1 MLFRSLALPPLRDEP
16 LAGLVQALADGGAGV
31 VELNRHTKS
40 LEEIFLSLTDRK
52 EVDLNAAQSAR

>member
-1 MLFRSLALPPLRDEP
+1 M
-16 LAGLVQALADGGAGV
+16 AGLVQALADGGAGV